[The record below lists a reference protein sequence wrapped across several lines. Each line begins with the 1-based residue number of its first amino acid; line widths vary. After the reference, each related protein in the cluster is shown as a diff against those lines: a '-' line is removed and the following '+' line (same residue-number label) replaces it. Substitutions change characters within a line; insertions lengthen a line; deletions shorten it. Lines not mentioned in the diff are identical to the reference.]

1 MMKKLLFTVICF
13 TLWVPMVSA
22 KDIYIAQNASG
33 AASGSDCA
41 DALAWSAFGSSANWV
56 AGNTLHICGTYNV
69 PVNGTGITV
78 LGNGASG
85 NPITI
90 FFEPGAVIT
99 SAAMSLGININN
111 HSYITVNGG
120 PLISGALNGTIQNTA
135 NGYGLANQVSSP
147 ECVYNS
153 GSNVTVEYINCHN
166 LYVTTPADNSGNDQA
181 LGIAVGNNGIIT
193 HCSFDHGDLGLAG
206 ANASNVEISYNTVNY
221 TNHEITVGT
230 SGGTASN
237 IKIHDNDLLGGG
249 YVYDGNGGAYHRDG
263 IIVICEGSTNPC
275 VTGLW
280 IYNNRFTGAMTK
292 ATNAGTTSLFFMDDY
307 STNQIQSLVFN
318 NVVVPDSGDTGV
330 NNAYINNGYQGQ
342 IYNNTIAPQ
351 TGFGGSCQGPQVNN
365 PQSIVEN
372 NIMVQCGYGNN
383 SSWRW
388 GRRLDYKPQPLL
400 SDQFMGRRER
410 TGCNVGPVAD

>member
-22 KDIYIAQNASG
+22 RDIYIAQNASG

-292 ATNAGTTSLFFMDDY
+292 ATNAGTTSLFLHGRLFD
-307 STNQIQSLVFN
+307 Q
-318 NVVVPDSGDTGV
+318 PDSIGGV
-330 NNAYINNGYQGQ
+330 QQRRRSRFRRHRSEQRLHQQRIPRTNLQQYDSPAD
-342 IYNNTIAPQ
+342 
-351 TGFGGSCQGPQVNN
+351 
-365 PQSIVEN
+365 
-372 NIMVQCGYGNN
+372 
-383 SSWRW
+383 RL
-388 GRRLDYKPQPLL
+388 RRLLPRTASKQPTEHRGK
-400 SDQFMGRRER
+400 QYY
-410 TGCNVGPVAD
+410 GCSADLETTRMAAGQAVGL